1 MPNIRLMDGHLED
14 TAAPATA
21 DYLRRLPKAELHCHF
36 EGSIPAMAAI
46 ELAER
51 NGVTLPT
58 DDPSK
63 LYSFETLEEFLA
75 VYVQISQA
83 MKTPTDFA
91 ELTYACLTEAAT
103 SGGLRYREMAFNP
116 TNHPDLTYS
125 QILAGMLDG
134 VRSAEAD
141 TGVECRLIAAIN
153 REQPASVALDLVRD
167 VIAHRCDEVIGIGL
181 DHNEL
186 AGPPGAFTEAYAL
199 AAQAGLYRTAHAGE
213 RGVSAEIEQSV
224 DLLGV
229 QRIDHGYAVL
239 LDPALVS
246 RAAAEGWHF
255 ATCWSTC
262 LLYCDGDPARSEIG
276 PMIDAGLSVSINS
289 DDPPMFGTDIGQ
301 EFVLAGAAFGWTP
314 AQAAEQALAGL
325 EGAFLDDADRARLVG
340 DFRWRIAE
348 LEAIAPAD

>member
-1 MPNIRLMDGHLED
+1 MDQ
-14 TAAPATA
+14 TATLASA

-51 NGVTLPT
+51 NGVSLPT

-75 VYVQISQA
+75 VYVQISRA
-83 MKTPTDFA
+83 MRTPSDFA
-91 ELTYACLTEAAT
+91 ELTYTCLTDAAT

-116 TNHPDLTYS
+116 TNHPELTYPE
-125 QILAGMLDG
+125 ILAGMLDG
-134 VRSAEAD
+134 IRSAEDD
-141 TGVECRLIAAIN
+141 TGVECRLIVAIN
-153 REQPASVALDLVRD
+153 REQSPAIAMDLVRD

-186 AGPPGAFTEAYAL
+186 AGPPAAFAKAYAL
-199 AAQAGLYRTAHAGE
+199 AAQAGLHRTAHAGE
-213 RGVSAEIEQSV
+213 RANSVEIRESV

-229 QRIDHGYAVL
+229 ERIDHGYAVL
-239 LDPALVS
+239 QDPALVD

-262 LLYCDGDPARSEIG
+262 LLYCDGDPTRSQIG
-276 PMIDAGLSVSINS
+276 PMIDAGLSVSISS

-301 EFVLAGAAFGWTP
+301 EFVYAGAALSWTP
-314 AQAAEQALAGL
+314 AQAAKRALAGL

-348 LEAIAPAD
+348 LEGIAPADD

>member
-1 MPNIRLMDGHLED
+1 MPTIRLMAP
-14 TAAPATA
+14 TAPLAQA

-36 EGSIPAMAAI
+36 EGSIPAVAAI

-51 NGVTLPT
+51 NGVALPT

-63 LYSFETLEEFLA
+63 LYNFATLEEFLA
-75 VYVQISQA
+75 VYVQISRA
-83 MKTPTDFA
+83 MRTPSDFA
-91 ELTYACLTEAAT
+91 ELTYACLTDAAN

-116 TNHPDLTYS
+116 TNHPELTYAE
-125 QILAGMLDG
+125 ILAGMLDG
-134 VRSAEAD
+134 VRSAQAD

-153 REQPASVALDLVRD
+153 REQSPGIAVDLVRD

-186 AGPPGAFTEAYAL
+186 AGPPAAFTEAYAL
-199 AAQAGLYRTAHAGE
+199 AAQAGLHRTAHAGE
-213 RGVSAEIEQSV
+213 RGDSVEIEQSV

-229 QRIDHGYAVL
+229 ERIDHGYAVL
-239 LDPALVS
+239 LDPALVN
-246 RAAAEGWHF
+246 RAKEEGWHF

-262 LLYCDGDPARSEIG
+262 LLYCDHDPARSQIG
-276 PMIDAGLSVSINS
+276 PMIDAGLRVSINS

-301 EFVLAGAAFGWTP
+301 EFVYAGAALSWTP
-314 AQAAEQALAGL
+314 AQAVERAMAGL
-325 EGAFLDDADRARLVG
+325 NGAFLDETDRARLVG

>member
-1 MPNIRLMDGHLED
+1 MDG
-14 TAAPATA
+14 TATPATA

-51 NGVTLPT
+51 NGVQLPT

-75 VYVQISQA
+75 VYVQISRA
-83 MKTPTDFA
+83 MKTPSDFA
-91 ELTYACLTEAAT
+91 ELTYAVLTDAAH

-116 TNHPDLTYS
+116 TNHPELSYPE
-125 QILAGMLDG
+125 ILAGMLDG
-134 VRSAEAD
+134 IQSAQAD

-153 REQPASVALDLVRD
+153 REQAPSVALDLVRN

-213 RGVSAEIEQSV
+213 RGDSAEISQSV

-239 LDPALVS
+239 CDPDLVT
-246 RAAAEGWHF
+246 RAAGEGWHF

-262 LLYCDGDPARSEIG
+262 LLYCDNDPAASQIG
-276 PMIDAGLSVSINS
+276 PMIEAGLSVSISS

-301 EFVLAGAAFGWTP
+301 EFVYAGAAFSWTP
-314 AQAAEQALAGL
+314 AQAAERALAGL
-325 EGAFLDDADRARLVG
+325 DGAFLDDTDRARLRG

-348 LEAIAPAD
+348 LDALH